1 MNAAATPR
9 PVKRAPDS
17 ARTPLTFNRDCTMFY
32 LPHGEIIALSGISAS
47 RRRTAAHEALALRLL
62 RGEALALRS
71 ASKAVRL
78 GVSEA
83 IHRLIKIEDA
93 KPGSLMT
100 YRQRAYAW
108 RVWAAAQRES
118 EAVAGAVADAG

>member
-1 MNAAATPR
+1 MNATVKPR
-9 PVKRAPDS
+9 RVKRAPDS

-32 LPHGEIIALSGISAS
+32 LPGGDIIALSGSSAS
-47 RRRTAAHEALALRLL
+47 RRRAAAHEALALRLL
-62 RGEALALRS
+62 RGEALALRA

-83 IHRLIKIEDA
+83 IHRLIRIEDA

-108 RVWAAAQRES
+108 RVWAAAQRDDG
-118 EAVAGAVADAG
+118 AGAGSDAA

>member
-1 MNAAATPR
+1 MNTAAKPTPVR
-9 PVKRAPDS
+9 REVDAP
-17 ARTPLTFNRDCTMFY
+17 RTPLTFNRDCTMFY
-32 LPHGEIIALSGISAS
+32 LPNGEPIALSGA
-47 RRRTAAHEALALRLL
+47 RARHRRTAAHEALALRLL
-62 RGEALALRS
+62 RGEALPLRP

-93 KPGSLMT
+93 QPGSLMT

-108 RVWAAAQRES
+108 RVWAAAQRELG
-118 EAVAGAVADAG
+118 AGANAG